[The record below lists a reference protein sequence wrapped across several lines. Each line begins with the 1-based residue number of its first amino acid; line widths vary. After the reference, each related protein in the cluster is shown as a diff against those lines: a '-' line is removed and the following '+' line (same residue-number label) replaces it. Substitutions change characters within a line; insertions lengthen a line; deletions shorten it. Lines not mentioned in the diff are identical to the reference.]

1 LGKSF
6 HAPVSSSCY
15 VLIINQHYFLQRL
28 PNIAHVRSL
37 YIPQIN
43 EHPHGANLDVRDL
56 ALQIVDIVTLRKD
69 VELCYMGIGAKC
81 FEILEHKPTQYEYG
95 VGESYHTDG
104 TAGAAGYAALV
115 EGDITDDD
123 EADIDDDGDDVVG
136 EEEGVEEDLDDMG
149 LGEDDEDSD
158 DDEFFGDEGI
168 GGKRE
173 SRLRLREI
181 LFYDDKVSIFKAR
194 HGKL

>member
-1 LGKSF
+1 
-6 HAPVSSSCY
+6 
-15 VLIINQHYFLQRL
+15 LQRL

-37 YIPQIN
+37 YIPQIAD
-43 EHPHGANLDVRDL
+43 HPHGANLDVRDL
-56 ALQIVDIVTLRKD
+56 ALQVVDIVTLRPD

-81 FEILEHKPTQYEYG
+81 FEILEHKPSHYG
-95 VGESYHTDG
+95 YGISESYHADG
-104 TAGAAGYAALV
+104 TSGAGAYAAIV
-115 EGDITDDD
+115 EGEITDDD
-123 EADIDDDGDDVVG
+123 EGDIDDEGDDVVE
-136 EEEGVEEDLDDMG
+136 EEEGVEEELDELG
-149 LGEDDEDSD
+149 LAGDDEDSD

-168 GGKRE
+168 GGKKE